1 MQPIVDWSLAERT
14 AREVARAGDRR
25 PTAAERERLEGALR
39 LAEHW
44 LDQGGL
50 PAPPDAGR
58 TLVLDRDRWID
69 DAVVRLRR
77 LVDPIAAAQTDAMLG
92 LARRQVDELRRA
104 LEEDPDAVER
114 ALGEL
119 GELGGEEGLA
129 GLAGLGLPGGMPGGL
144 PGLGDLPEGLGPQA
158 EAMREQLRRLAAEG
172 GLADMVRRTL
182 DAFGAG
188 DPAALMRPAAAT
200 LTALQ
205 AGQVV
210 GTLARQVLGHHDL
223 GIATAP
229 SGTAGLVAVNV
240 ADAFDGYDLDAD
252 EVAVVLAVTEAAHR
266 RLHHAVTWL
275 AAHVD
280 ALVARFAALTEIDEE
295 RMREVAEAVQQDLD
309 PDDPESFARA
319 IERAGRLRMRPS
331 DAQRPV
337 LARLQVVTGLV
348 GAWARHEARTALEGR
363 VPGLARIEEVLRRRR
378 ATQGDGEERLA
389 GLLGLELTPP
399 DETVAERFVATVL
412 DVLGSD
418 GLRTALAHPETLP
431 EPDELAD
438 PGAWLARTV
447 EIGDVPDDVAGLLG
461 EEGAGDDGDR
471 GDDGAGGADDGA
483 TPRD

>member
-1 MQPIVDWSLAERT
+1 VDGIVDWSLAERT
-14 AREVARAGDRR
+14 AREVAREGDRR
-25 PTAAERERLEGALR
+25 PSADERTRLEEALR

-69 DAVVRLRR
+69 DAIVRLRR

-92 LARRQVDELRRA
+92 MARRQVDELRRA
-104 LEEDPDAVER
+104 LDEDPDAVER

-119 GELGGEEGLA
+119 GDLEALGEDGLA

-144 PGLGDLPEGLGPQA
+144 PGLGDLPEGLGAQA

-172 GLADMVRRTL
+172 GLADMVRRTI
-182 DAFGAG
+182 DAFSAG
-188 DPAALMRPAAAT
+188 DPATMMRPAAAT

-229 SGTAGLVAVNV
+229 AGTAGLVAVNV
-240 ADAFDGYDLDAD
+240 AEAFDGYDLDPD

-309 PDDPESFARA
+309 PDDPASFARA

-348 GAWARHEARTALEGR
+348 GAWARHEARAALDGR
-363 VPGLARIEEVLRRRR
+363 VPSLGRIEEVLRRRR

-418 GLRTALAHPETLP
+418 GLRTALAHPEMLP
-431 EPDELAD
+431 DADELAD

-447 EIGDVPDDVAGLLG
+447 EVGEVPDDVAGLLG
-461 EEGAGDDGDR
+461 E
-471 GDDGAGGADDGA
+471 DGAEGGSGA
-483 TPRD
+483 RD

>member
-1 MQPIVDWSLAERT
+1 MDAIVDWSLAERT
-14 AREVARAGDRR
+14 ARQVARTGDRR
-25 PTAAERERLEGALR
+25 PSADERARLEEALR

-69 DAVVRLRR
+69 DAIVRLRR

-92 LARRQVDELRRA
+92 MARRQVDELRRA
-104 LEEDPDAVER
+104 LDEDPEAIER

-119 GELGGEEGLA
+119 GELPDLGE
-129 GLAGLGLPGGMPGGL
+129 LGAL
-144 PGLGDLPEGLGPQA
+144 PGLGALTGLGELPEGLGAQA
-158 EAMREQLRRLAAEG
+158 EALREQLRRLASEG
-172 GLADMVRRTL
+172 GLADMVRRTI

-188 DPAALMRPAAAT
+188 DPGTVMRPAAAT

-229 SGTAGLVAVNV
+229 AGTAGLIAVNV
-240 ADAFDGYDLDAD
+240 AEAFDGYGLDGG

-266 RLHHAVTWL
+266 RLHHAVSWL
-275 AAHVD
+275 DAHVD
-280 ALVARFAALTEIDEE
+280 ALVARFAALTEVDEE
-295 RMREVAEAVQQDLD
+295 RMRAVAEEVQRDLD
-309 PDDPESFARA
+309 PEDPASFARA
-319 IERAGRLRMRPS
+319 IERAGRLRLEPS
-331 DAQRPV
+331 AAQRPV

-348 GAWARHEARTALEGR
+348 GAWARHEARAALDGR

-389 GLLGLELTPP
+389 GLLGLALTPP

-418 GLRTALAHPETLP
+418 GLRTALAHPELLP
-431 EPDELAD
+431 DPDELAD

-447 EIGDVPDDVAGLLG
+447 EVGEIPDDVAGLLG
-461 EEGAGDDGDR
+461 EDGPSGPSDDGPAEGSAPR
-471 GDDGAGGADDGA
+471 G
-483 TPRD
+483 

>member
-1 MQPIVDWSLAERT
+1 VDGIVDWSLAERT
-14 AREVARAGDRR
+14 AREVAREGDRR
-25 PTAAERERLEGALR
+25 PSADERTRLEEALR

-69 DAVVRLRR
+69 DAIVRLRR

-92 LARRQVDELRRA
+92 MARRQVDELRRA
-104 LEEDPDAVER
+104 LDEDPDAVER
-114 ALGEL
+114 ALGE
-119 GELGGEEGLA
+119 
-129 GLAGLGLPGGMPGGL
+129 
-144 PGLGDLPEGLGPQA
+144 PGLGDLPEGLGAQA

-172 GLADMVRRTL
+172 GLADMVRRTI
-182 DAFGAG
+182 DAFSAG
-188 DPAALMRPAAAT
+188 DPATMMRPAAAT

-229 SGTAGLVAVNV
+229 AGTAGLVAVNV
-240 ADAFDGYDLDAD
+240 AEAFDGYDLDPD

-309 PDDPESFARA
+309 PDDPASFARA

-348 GAWARHEARTALEGR
+348 GAWARHEARAALDGR
-363 VPGLARIEEVLRRRR
+363 VPSLGRIEEVLRRRR

-418 GLRTALAHPETLP
+418 GLRTALAHPEMLP
-431 EPDELAD
+431 DADELAD

-447 EIGDVPDDVAGLLG
+447 EVGEVPDDVAGLLG
-461 EEGAGDDGDR
+461 E
-471 GDDGAGGADDGA
+471 DGAEGGSGA
-483 TPRD
+483 RD

>member
-14 AREVARAGDRR
+14 AREVARDGDRR
-25 PTAAERERLEGALR
+25 PDPGERGRLEEALR

-58 TLVLDRDRWID
+58 TLVLDRGRWID
-69 DAVVRLRR
+69 DAIVRLRR

-92 LARRQVDELRRA
+92 LARRQVEELRRT
-104 LEEDPDAVER
+104 LDEDPDALDR
-114 ALGEL
+114 ALDEL
-119 GELGGEEGLA
+119 GELGGPDGLA
-129 GLAGLGLPGGMPGGL
+129 GLAGLGLPGGPPGGF
-144 PGLGDLPEGLGPQA
+144 PGPDDLPEGLGPQA

-172 GLADMVRRTL
+172 GLAELVRRTL
-182 DAFGAG
+182 DTFAAG
-188 DPAALMRPAAAT
+188 DPAEMMRPAAAT

-205 AGQVV
+205 AGQVI
-210 GTLARQVLGHHDL
+210 GTLARQVVGHHDL

-229 SGTAGLVAVNV
+229 PGTAGLVAVNV
-240 ADAFDGYDLDAD
+240 AEAFGGYDLDLD
-252 EVAVVLAVTEAAHR
+252 ELAIVLAVTEAAHR

-275 AAHVD
+275 DAHLD

-295 RMREVAEAVQQDLD
+295 RMRDVAEAVQQDLD
-309 PDDPESFARA
+309 PDDPASFARA
-319 IERAGRLRMRPS
+319 IERAGRLRMEPS
-331 DAQRPV
+331 AAQRPV
-337 LARLQVVTGLV
+337 LARIQVVTGLV
-348 GAWARHEARTALEGR
+348 GAWARHEARAALGER

-399 DETVAERFVATVL
+399 DEAVAERFVTTVL
-412 DVLGSD
+412 DVLGTD

-431 EPDELAD
+431 EPDELGD

-447 EIGDVPDDVAGLLG
+447 EVGEIPDDVAGLLG
-461 EEGAGDDGDR
+461 PDDGSE
-471 GDDGAGGADDGA
+471 GPSG
-483 TPRD
+483 PRD

>member
-1 MQPIVDWSLAERT
+1 MEPIVDWSLAERT

-25 PTAAERERLEGALR
+25 PTPDERGRLEEAQR

-44 LDQGGL
+44 LDEGGL

-58 TLVLDRDRWID
+58 TLVLDRDRWVD

-77 LVDPIAAAQTDAMLG
+77 LIDPIAAAQTEGMLG
-92 LARRQVDELRRA
+92 MARRQVDELRRA
-104 LEEDPDAVER
+104 LDEDPDAVER
-114 ALGEL
+114 ALEEL
-119 GELGGEEGLA
+119 GDLGGEEGLA
-129 GLAGLGLPGGMPGGL
+129 GLAGLGLPGGPG
-144 PGLGDLPEGLGPQA
+144 GLGDLPEGLGAQA
-158 EAMREQLRRLAAEG
+158 DAMREQLRRLAAEG
-172 GLADMVRRTL
+172 GLADMVRRTV
-182 DAFGAG
+182 DAFAAG
-188 DPAALMRPAAAT
+188 DPATLMRPAAAA

-205 AGQVV
+205 AGQVI
-210 GTLARQVLGHHDL
+210 GTLARQVVGHHDL
-223 GIATAP
+223 GIATGPA
-229 SGTAGLVAVNV
+229 GTAGLVAVNV
-240 ADAFDGYDLDAD
+240 AEAFDGYDLDPA

-275 AAHVD
+275 DAHLD

-319 IERAGRLRMRPS
+319 IERAGRLRMEPT

-348 GAWARHEARTALEGR
+348 GAWARHEARVALAGR

-389 GLLGLELTPP
+389 GLLGLDLTPP

-438 PGAWLARTV
+438 PGGWLARTV
-447 EIGDVPDDVAGLLG
+447 EVGEVPDDVAGLLG
-461 EEGAGDDGDR
+461 EGSGDDGD
-471 GDDGAGGADDGA
+471 DGTDA
-483 TPRD
+483 RD